1 MNCSIAS
8 LLIGSKLLTFTC
20 YATETGKTEDEKQAI
35 EAIETLGGKF
45 LSSHSDL
52 NLSNSQITDAGM
64 EHLNGLT
71 GLTSL
76 DIRNTQLTDAGLE
89 HIKNLTELSFL
100 ELDNTKVTDAGL
112 KHLKGLTKLSEL
124 NLNNT
129 QITDAGLQ
137 ELKTSLPKC
146 QISNEGNETPERGR
160 N

>member
-1 MNCSIAS
+1 MNSSIAS
-8 LLIGSKLLTFTC
+8 LLIGSTLLTFTR

-64 EHLNGLT
+64 EHL
-71 GLTSL
+71 
-76 DIRNTQLTDAGLE
+76 
-89 HIKNLTELSFL
+89 
-100 ELDNTKVTDAGL
+100 
-112 KHLKGLTKLSEL
+112 KGLTKLSEL

-146 QISNEGNETPERGR
+146 QISNEGNETPEGGR